1 MGVVGTSFLIKESI
15 MQFKKTLLATSA
27 LMSAMAWAP
36 QAHAIPAFARQV
48 GMPCSACHY
57 QHFPTLNAFG
67 RSFKASGFT
76 MVGSEEK
83 IEGDG
88 LSIPAVLNLAFIT
101 NIQYTKTNGVT
112 APAGAVAA
120 IPGNAGTAAF
130 TPNTALTKDTNN
142 GQFSMTQY
150 SLFMGGRVADNIG
163 FEGEVGLSGG
173 AALASVKL
181 PFSYDVGP
189 GKLGIVPFTT
199 DGLGPQQGFEPL
211 SDGATPVHLFNQQ
224 DMAAIGAEEY
234 IMGGSNGGAIP
245 ANGAALYYYTDQGFV
260 NFTKWQVDSIN
271 GNGPGQAPGAAGGGS
286 PTSNY
291 LRAAWTPGN
300 VAGFDTAI
308 GFQAA
313 SGTSSTTSSA
323 YTSNYTLANG
333 FAATSGTYKTRMTE
347 VDGQMLGD
355 AGGMPLTLIA
365 SFATAPAS
373 APGATNLNGGMN
385 VYNNGTAT
393 RKSLNF
399 GAELGVI
406 PNKATLQLGLRRAD
420 SGVALAGSTNATD
433 NAVMLGATYSLAL
446 NVRAEFTYSMYSGG
460 MYGAAA
466 QAAQAA
472 AGTSY
477 VGNRMTA
484 INLWMGF

>member
-1 MGVVGTSFLIKESI
+1 

-27 LMSAMAWAP
+27 LISAAAWAP

-83 IEGDG
+83 IESTDGAG

-101 NIQYTKTNGVT
+101 NIQYTKTNGVNSAPTTGTPAAASGALAKT
-112 APAGAVAA
+112 A
-120 IPGNAGTAAF
+120 NQ
-130 TPNTALTKDTNN
+130 

-150 SLFMGGRVADNIG
+150 SLFMGGRIADNIG

-173 AALASVKL
+173 AALASVKM

-234 IMGGSNGGAIP
+234 IMNGAAGGAIP

-260 NFTKWQVDSIN
+260 NFTKWQIDSIN
-271 GNGPGQAPGAAGGGS
+271 GNGAGQAPGAPGGGS

-313 SGTSSTTSSA
+313 SGTSSTTSGA
-323 YTSNYTLANG
+323 FTAGTGPDLYG
-333 FAATSGTYKTRMTE
+333 ATPNTGAGLTYGTYRTRMTE

-365 SFATAPAS
+365 SYAQ
-373 APGATNLNGGMN
+373 APGSDLNYTNLNGGEN
-385 VYNNGTAT
+385 AYNSGFNT
-393 RKSLNF
+393 RKSFNI

-420 SGVALAGSTNATD
+420 SGLYVPGTTNGNATD
-433 NAVMLGATYSLAL
+433 NAIMVGATYSLAL
-446 NVRAEFTYSMYSGG
+446 NVRAEFTYSKYSGD
-460 MYGAAA
+460 MYNSFA
-466 QAAQAA
+466 QQT
-472 AGTSY
+472 AGYT
-477 VGNRMTA
+477 GNSMTA

>member
-1 MGVVGTSFLIKESI
+1 

-83 IEGDG
+83 IESTDGAG

-101 NIQYTKTNGVT
+101 NLQYTKTNGVSVPAPT
-112 APAGAVAA
+112 AQ
-120 IPGNAGTAAF
+120 
-130 TPNTALTKDTNN
+130 TKDANN

-150 SLFMGGRVADNIG
+150 SLFMGGRVAENIG

-173 AALASVKL
+173 AALASVKM

-224 DMAAIGAEEY
+224 DMAAIGADEY
-234 IMGGSNGGAIP
+234 LMANTNGGAIP

-260 NFTKWQVDSIN
+260 NFTKWQIDSIN
-271 GNGPGQAPGAAGGGS
+271 GNGPGQAPGAPSGGS

-308 GFQAA
+308 GFQGA
-313 SGTSSTTSSA
+313 SGVSSSA
-323 YTSNYTLANG
+323 GVNG
-333 FAATSGTYKTRMTE
+333 AFTAGTYKTRFTE

-365 SFATAPAS
+365 SYAQAPAS
-373 APGATNLNGGMN
+373 DVGATTLSGGMN
-385 VYNNGTAT
+385 AYNSGTAT
-393 RKSLNF
+393 RKSFNV

-420 SGVALAGSTNATD
+420 SGIALAGSTNATD

-472 AGTSY
+472 AGAAY
-477 VGNRMTA
+477 VGDRMTA

>member
-1 MGVVGTSFLIKESI
+1 MGVVGTSLLIKESI

-27 LMSAMAWAP
+27 LISAAAWAP

-57 QHFPTLNAFG
+57 QHFPTLNSFG
-67 RSFKASGFT
+67 RSFKAAGFT

-88 LSIPAVLNLAFIT
+88 LSIPAVLNLAFVT
-101 NIQYTKTNGVT
+101 NLAYTKTNGPT
-112 APAGAVAA
+112 
-120 IPGNAGTAAF
+120 T
-130 TPNTALTKDTNN
+130 TSTALTKGTNN
-142 GQFSMTQY
+142 GQFQMTQY
-150 SLFMGGRVADNIG
+150 SLFMGGRVGENMG

-181 PFSYDVGP
+181 PFSFDVGG

-224 DMAAIGAEEY
+224 DMAAIGAQEY
-234 IMGGSNGGAIP
+234 LMNAAGGGAIP

-260 NFTKWQVDSIN
+260 NFTKWQIDSIN
-271 GNGPGQAPGAAGGGS
+271 GNGPGQAPGTAGGGS

-300 VAGFDTAI
+300 VGGFDTAI

-313 SGTSSTTSSA
+313 SGVSSTTSGAFTDSLGN
-323 YTSNYTLANG
+323 TT
-333 FAATSGTYKTRMTE
+333 GTYKTKMTE

-365 SFATAPAS
+365 SYATAPAS
-373 APGATNLNGGMN
+373 NVGATNLNGGLN
-385 VYNNGTAT
+385 AYNNSSTGT
-393 RKSLNF
+393 RKSFNV

-406 PNKATLQLGLRRAD
+406 PNKATLQLGVRRAD
-420 SGVALAGSTNATD
+420 SGLNVPGTATGNATD
-433 NAVMLGATYSLAL
+433 NAIMVGATYALSL
-446 NVRAEFTYSMYSGG
+446 NVRAEFTYSKYSGD
-460 MYGAAA
+460 MYNATAA
-466 QAAQAA
+466 AA
-472 AGTSY
+472 AGY
-477 VGNRMTA
+477 VGDSMTT

>member
-1 MGVVGTSFLIKESI
+1 

-27 LMSAMAWAP
+27 LISAAAWAP

-57 QHFPTLNAFG
+57 QHFPTLNSFG
-67 RSFKASGFT
+67 RAFKAAGFT

-83 IEGDG
+83 IETTDAPG

-101 NIQYTKTNGVT
+101 NIQYTKTNGST
-112 APAGAVAA
+112 TGA
-120 IPGNAGTAAF
+120 
-130 TPNTALTKDTNN
+130 TALTKTSNN

-173 AALASVKL
+173 AALASVKM
-181 PFSYDVGP
+181 PFSFDVGP

-224 DMAAIGAEEY
+224 DLAAIGAEEY
-234 IMGGSNGGAIP
+234 IMNGAAGGAIP

-260 NFTKWQVDSIN
+260 NFTKWQIDSIN

-313 SGTSSTTSSA
+313 SGTSSTTSGAFTEGSA
-323 YTSNYTLANG
+323 T
-333 FAATSGTYKTRMTE
+333 AATTGTFKTRMTE

-365 SFATAPAS
+365 SYAQAPAS
-373 APGATNLNGGMN
+373 DLNYTNLNGGEN
-385 VYNNGTAT
+385 AYNSGFNT

-420 SGVALAGSTNATD
+420 SGQYVPGTTTGNATD
-433 NAVMLGATYSLAL
+433 NAVMIGATYSLAL
-446 NVRAEFTYSMYSGG
+446 NVRAEFTYSKYSGD
-460 MYGAAA
+460 MYNGVA
-466 QAAQAA
+466 QAT
-472 AGTSY
+472 AGY
-477 VGNRMTA
+477 VGDSMTA